1 MLYRGHTRAVVSWA
15 LSWAALLLFIAPGST
30 AERYIISPQKSQLQF
45 KAYSLL
51 VNARGAFHRFA
62 GEIVADARQ
71 LNASSVR
78 FVIDAAS
85 IDTANIKRD
94 QHLRSEDFLFIR
106 QYPTITFV
114 STAIT
119 PDGSSYM
126 VQGTLQL
133 RGVTQP
139 LAIPITVQ
147 QRQDEIVVQ
156 GSVSLN
162 RRDFGMQYNSVFNPV
177 QNGVDVLFT
186 IVGVKP

>member
-1 MLYRGHTRAVVSWA
+1 M
-15 LSWAALLLFIAPGST
+15 
-30 AERYIISPQKSQLQF
+30 QF

-51 VNARGAFHRFA
+51 VNAHGAFHRFA
-62 GEIVADARQ
+62 GEIVADARR

-85 IDTANIKRD
+85 IDTANSKRD

-126 VQGTLQL
+126 VQGTLEL
-133 RGVTQP
+133 RGVTKP
-139 LAIPITVQ
+139 LVIPITVE
-147 QRQDEIVVQ
+147 QRRDEIVVQ

-162 RRDFGMQYNSVFNPV
+162 RKDFGVQYNSVFNPV
-177 QNGVDVLFT
+177 RDKVDVLFT
-186 IVGVKP
+186 IVGVKS